1 MLSDTILQQ
10 IVERIANALKPDTIW
25 LYGSLAYGR
34 PHPNSDIDLL
44 VIVPDTHSPYREAV
58 KAYAALRGTCLPV
71 EIKVVT
77 RSQYAKRS
85 LWKSSIEHEVQEKG
99 KLLYAT

>member
-1 MLSDTILQQ
+1 MLSEAVIQQ
-10 IVERIANALKPDTIW
+10 IVERIAQALKPESIW

-34 PHPNSDIDLL
+34 PHSNSDIDLL
-44 VIVPDTHSPYREAV
+44 VIVADTHSPYREAV

-85 LWKSSIEHEVQEKG
+85 AWISSIEHEVREKG

>member
-1 MLSDTILQQ
+1 MLSDTILKQ
-10 IVERIANALKPDTIW
+10 IVERIARALKPDTIW
-25 LYGSLAYGR
+25 LFGSFAYGQ

-44 VIVPDTHSPYREAV
+44 VVVPDTHSPYREAV

-85 LWKSSIEHEVQEKG
+85 HWRSSIEHEVAEKG
-99 KLLYAT
+99 KVLYAS

>member
-1 MLSDTILQQ
+1 MMNDSVLHQ
-10 IVERIANALKPDTIW
+10 VVARGANALKPESIW
-25 LYGSLAYGR
+25 LYGSHAYGW

-44 VIVPDTHSPYREAV
+44 VIIADTHSPYREAV

-85 LWKSSIEHEVQEKG
+85 TWSSSIEHEVQQKG

>member
-1 MLSDTILQQ
+1 MFNDTVLQQ
-10 IVERIANALKPDTIW
+10 VVERIAQALKPESIW
-25 LYGSLAYGR
+25 LYGSLAYGQ

-44 VIVPDTHSPYREAV
+44 VIVADAHSPYRETV

-85 LWKSSIEHEVQEKG
+85 AWRSSIEHEVQEKG